1 MRSCVA
7 RMLAA
12 GLLIGIV
19 GCNDQKTTEVTTA
32 PPQAEAPPKF
42 PEEQVPLAEPQ
53 PVASAQPAPQP
64 APVVEEAPPPP
75 PEPIPVDEE
84 VRPAPRNRAAS
95 NSGRRQ
101 APRENYATPSRA
113 TRTYTV
119 KKGDTLQ
126 KISQKF
132 YGTTRNWQRI
142 FQANRKVLKDNPDRI
157 QEGMKLVIP

>member
-12 GLLIGIV
+12 GLLIGII
-19 GCNDQKTTEVTTA
+19 GCDGQKTTEVSTA
-32 PPQAEAPPKF
+32 PPQSEPPPKF
-42 PEEQVPLAEPQ
+42 PEAQVPPAEPQ

-64 APVVEEAPPPP
+64 APVYEEAPPPP

-101 APRENYATPSRA
+101 APRESYAAPSRS

-157 QEGMKLVIP
+157 AEGMKLVIP